1 MNFQYGNNTSQY
13 TPPQFSIMPP
23 VCKNLLIINV
33 ICYLATVVLRTR
45 GIDLTQWFGLHFF
58 AASHHHIWQWVTY
71 AFLHGNFS
79 HLFFNMFAVW
89 MFGYTL
95 ENIWG
100 ARRFIVYCLVTIL
113 GAALLQEITYYF
125 IYSDLLSGVYT
136 YVNTGNERIPV
147 ADYLNQINTIG
158 ASGMVFGLLAAFGLM
173 FPNTT
178 VYFYFLLPIKTKWFV
193 IGYMVLE
200 LFNGI
205 VGTADGV
212 AHFAHLGGALAGAI
226 LLYLW
231 KKKRDQ
237 YRY

>member
-1 MNFQYGNNTSQY
+1 MNFQYDSSTNQY

-33 ICYLATVVLRTR
+33 ICYLADVVLRTR
-45 GIDLTQWFGLHFF
+45 GIDLSHWFGLHMYQ
-58 AASHHHIWQWVTY
+58 AADFRFWQPITY
-71 AFLHGNFS
+71 AFFHGSFS

-100 ARRFIVYCLVTIL
+100 TKRFITYCIATIL
-113 GAALLQEITYYF
+113 GAALVQEIVYTF
-125 IYSDLLSGVYT
+125 MYSDLLSGMYT
-136 YVNTGNERIPV
+136 HVNTGYDNIPV
-147 ADYLNQINTIG
+147 AAFLNKINTIG

-173 FPNTT
+173 FPNTM
-178 VYFYFLLPIKTKWFV
+178 VYLYFLFPIKTKWFV
-193 IGYMVLE
+193 IGYIALE

-205 VGTADGV
+205 FTTGDGV
-212 AHFAHLGGALAGAI
+212 AHFAHLGGALAGVI
-226 LLYLW
+226 LLWLW

>member
-1 MNFQYGNNTSQY
+1 
-13 TPPQFSIMPP
+13 
-23 VCKNLLIINV
+23 
-33 ICYLATVVLRTR
+33 
-45 GIDLTQWFGLHFF
+45 
-58 AASHHHIWQWVTY
+58 
-71 AFLHGNFS
+71 
-79 HLFFNMFAVW
+79 
-89 MFGYTL
+89 
-95 ENIWG
+95 
-100 ARRFIVYCLVTIL
+100 
-113 GAALLQEITYYF
+113 
-125 IYSDLLSGVYT
+125 
-136 YVNTGNERIPV
+136 
-147 ADYLNQINTIG
+147 
-158 ASGMVFGLLAAFGLM
+158 MVFGLLAAFGLM

-212 AHFAHLGGALAGAI
+212 AHFAHLGGALAGVI

>member
-58 AASHHHIWQWVTY
+58 AASHHHIWQWLTY

-100 ARRFIVYCLVTIL
+100 AKRFIAYCLVTIL
-113 GAALLQEITYYF
+113 GAALMQEITYYF
-125 IYSDLLSGVYT
+125 MYSDLLSGVYT

-147 ADYLNQINTIG
+147 AI
-158 ASGMVFGLLAAFGLM
+158 AKMK
-173 FPNTT
+173 
-178 VYFYFLLPIKTKWFV
+178 IKGVDAEQKWF
-193 IGYMVLE
+193 LR
-200 LFNGI
+200 
-205 VGTADGV
+205 
-212 AHFAHLGGALAGAI
+212 
-226 LLYLW
+226 
-231 KKKRDQ
+231 KKKDRMICIAIS
-237 YRY
+237 YLSGKENAIKESLALLEKY